1 MVTCLKINT
10 VMGGFKLLESHNR
23 SVSDLYFTI
32 FALQIIFYFAT
43 CIPYSCIIINTLFK
57 MESMTVQI
65 LFLEYVTWN

>member
-32 FALQIIFYFAT
+32 FAGYKTDHRAVLAFTDQCT
-43 CIPYSCIIINTLFK
+43 SGGTGPYRSALVRI
-57 MESMTVQI
+57 
-65 LFLEYVTWN
+65 Y